1 MTKLNDL
8 IKLIAELPGVGK
20 KSSERMA
27 IKLVENN
34 VPQRDLLNSIN
45 KTLNLLE
52 IDTKTN
58 IIIEKDKPKN
68 IDSNKPLMIVMNNL
82 EGIRMQ
88 DLFEDSYNFFNL
100 NINTI
105 SDITKRINDNFLS
118 ENLTSFITTNKIKEI
133 IFASSPKA
141 E

>member
-52 IDTKTN
+52 IDKKTN
-58 IIIEKDKPKN
+58 IIIEKDKPN
-68 IDSNKPLMIVMNNL
+68 RIDSNKPLMIVMNNL

-88 DLFEDSYNFFNL
+88 ELFEDSYNFFNL
-100 NINTI
+100 NINSI
-105 SDITKRINDNFLS
+105 
-118 ENLTSFITTNKIKEI
+118 
-133 IFASSPKA
+133 
-141 E
+141 